1 VVLASQL
8 MLAALLDSFWGL
20 VISLV
25 VFFTGF
31 NLLEAS
37 LPSIISRVAPVGARG
52 TAIGVYGTVQF
63 LGTFVGAVAGGFL
76 SQHFGGAAVF
86 LSCVALTGVWLALA
100 ASMTA
105 PPAVRTRMY
114 HVAPMDDTQASGL
127 SRRLGELPG
136 VREALVKAAE
146 GIAYLKV
153 DVKSFDEQRALQL
166 LGGEA

>member
-1 VVLASQL
+1 
-8 MLAALLDSFWGL
+8 
-20 VISLV
+20 

-52 TAIGVYGTVQF
+52 TAIGVYSTVQF
-63 LGTFVGAVAGGFL
+63 LGTFAGASMGGFL
-76 SQHFGGAAVF
+76 SEHFGGPAVF
-86 LSCVALTGVWLALA
+86 LSCVALMTVWLALA
-100 ASMTA
+100 ASMTP

-114 HVAPMDDTQASGL
+114 HVSPMDDARANGL
-127 SRRLGELPG
+127 TRSLTALPG

-146 GIAYLKV
+146 GVAYLKV
-153 DVKSFDEQRALQL
+153 DLKSFDEQQVLQL